1 MVYNYRRVAQ
11 MLVVVEIG
19 IIAHHRCLNGT
30 TKAIFIKQHIQ
41 VVDIVPYYVYVD
53 YLSE

>member
-1 MVYNYRRVAQ
+1 MAYTVHRVAQ
-11 MLVVVEIG
+11 MLVVVEVG
-19 IIAHHRCLNGT
+19 IITHHRCLDGT
-30 TKAIFIKQHIQ
+30 TKAILIKQYIQ